1 MSRPSVARMEPI
13 DRVLAPWWEPLAGLL
28 GDLTPY
34 DAHTHL
40 GAADPDG
47 YRQEAD
53 ELLDALDP
61 IGARA
66 VTFPMHEPD
75 GYPPANDRV
84 LAAAAAAPD
93 RLVAFARV
101 DPRAA
106 AVAEAR
112 RCLDAGARGIK
123 LHPRAEGF
131 TLEEP
136 AVEELFALAHE
147 RRLPILVHA
156 GRGIPALGENA
167 VTLTRRYPDARLILA
182 HAAVSDLA
190 WIWAEMPDHPNL
202 LIDTA
207 WWSPGDMMAAF
218 KLIPSGQIVWAS
230 DSPYGR
236 PMSAAVAHLRFAIQ
250 AGVGTAALRCAL
262 QAGLG
267 PDAVRSI
274 AGGQMERLL
283 EGEPGAD
290 AGPPPMRVAPL
301 DPHLE
306 RVVTHLVTAMGRAF
320 ARTDPE
326 EPIALARLACAVGD
340 DQPCSAVCAAVIELL
355 DLYEANKHHPPTDGR
370 RERPGASWSP
380 RWRSRGPRT
389 SPCRGPSSSPRRR
402 RRPGPCRPGRRCRC
416 PAGACSRR
424 RRAWSAAAGRR
435 ASPRRRRG
443 ARRTAGS
450 ARSRSRRAAPRS
462 AGRPGGRR
470 SRSAPSRGW
479 RPWAV

>member
-112 RCLDAGARGIK
+112 RGLDAGARGIK

-131 TLEEP
+131 TLD
-136 AVEELFALAHE
+136 
-147 RRLPILVHA
+147 

-182 HAAVSDLA
+182 HAAVSAQIQARSETAAWA
-190 WIWAEMPDHPNL
+190 WISLA
-202 LIDTA
+202 
-207 WWSPGDMMAAF
+207 
-218 KLIPSGQIVWAS
+218 SG
-230 DSPYGR
+230 
-236 PMSAAVAHLRFAIQ
+236 
-250 AGVGTAALRCAL
+250 
-262 QAGLG
+262 
-267 PDAVRSI
+267 
-274 AGGQMERLL
+274 
-283 EGEPGAD
+283 
-290 AGPPPMRVAPL
+290 
-301 DPHLE
+301 
-306 RVVTHLVTAMGRAF
+306 
-320 ARTDPE
+320 
-326 EPIALARLACAVGD
+326 
-340 DQPCSAVCAAVIELL
+340 
-355 DLYEANKHHPPTDGR
+355 
-370 RERPGASWSP
+370 
-380 RWRSRGPRT
+380 
-389 SPCRGPSSSPRRR
+389 
-402 RRPGPCRPGRRCRC
+402 
-416 PAGACSRR
+416 
-424 RRAWSAAAGRR
+424 
-435 ASPRRRRG
+435 
-443 ARRTAGS
+443 
-450 ARSRSRRAAPRS
+450 
-462 AGRPGGRR
+462 
-470 SRSAPSRGW
+470 
-479 RPWAV
+479 

>member
-167 VTLTRRYPDARLILA
+167 VALTRRYPDARLILA

-250 AGVGTAALRCAL
+250 AGVGTAALR
-262 QAGLG
+262 
-267 PDAVRSI
+267 SI
-274 AGGQMERLL
+274 AGGQIGRLL
-283 EGEPGAD
+283 TGEPLEHHD
-290 AGPPPMRVAPL
+290 RPPGEAEPIS
-301 DPHLE
+301 PHLE
-306 RVVTHLVTAMGRAF
+306 RVVDHLVGAVSQIVTGA
-320 ARTDPE
+320 DPA
-326 EPIALARLACAVGD
+326 EPVSLARLACDTGGD
-340 DQPCSAVCAAVIELL
+340 DDARRVLDEVQVLIARAEALAADEDESVRFPPSAVLLTAALAI
-355 DLYEANKHHPPTDGR
+355 A
-370 RERPGASWSP
+370 
-380 RWRSRGPRT
+380 RT
-389 SPCRGPSSSPRRR
+389 PAA
-402 RRPGPCRPGRRCRC
+402 PGP
-416 PAGACSRR
+416 A
-424 RRAWSAAAGRR
+424 
-435 ASPRRRRG
+435 
-443 ARRTAGS
+443 
-450 ARSRSRRAAPRS
+450 
-462 AGRPGGRR
+462 
-470 SRSAPSRGW
+470 
-479 RPWAV
+479 

>member
-1 MSRPSVARMEPI
+1 MVSDSA
-13 DRVLAPWWEPLAGLL
+13 LLPWYQSLR
-28 GDLTPY
+28 DLVGV
-34 DAHTHL
+34 DEAFDVHTHI
-40 GAADPDG
+40 GSNDPDG
-47 YRQEAD
+47 FKCTRE
-53 ELLDALDP
+53 ELVGSLER
-61 IGARA
+61 IGAGGF
-66 VTFPMHEPD
+66 VFPMHEPD

-250 AGVGTAALRCAL
+250 AGVGTAALR
-262 QAGLG
+262 
-267 PDAVRSI
+267 SI
-274 AGGQMERLL
+274 AGGQIERLL
-283 EGEPGAD
+283 AGEQLEHHDRPPGEAE
-290 AGPPPMRVAPL
+290 PIS
-301 DPHLE
+301 PHLE
-306 RVVTHLVTAMGRAF
+306 RVVDHLVGAVSQIVTGA
-320 ARTDPE
+320 DPT
-326 EPIALARLACAVGD
+326 EPVSLARLACDTGGD
-340 DQPCSAVCAAVIELL
+340 DEARRVLDEVQVLIARAEALAADEGGSVRFPPSAVLLTAALAI
-355 DLYEANKHHPPTDGR
+355 ARTPT
-370 RERPGASWSP
+370 A
-380 RWRSRGPRT
+380 
-389 SPCRGPSSSPRRR
+389 
-402 RRPGPCRPGRRCRC
+402 PGP
-416 PAGACSRR
+416 A
-424 RRAWSAAAGRR
+424 
-435 ASPRRRRG
+435 
-443 ARRTAGS
+443 
-450 ARSRSRRAAPRS
+450 
-462 AGRPGGRR
+462 
-470 SRSAPSRGW
+470 
-479 RPWAV
+479 

>member
-207 WWSPGDMMAAF
+207 WWSPGDMMAVF

-250 AGVGTAALRCAL
+250 AGVGTAALR
-262 QAGLG
+262 
-267 PDAVRSI
+267 SI
-274 AGGQMERLL
+274 AGGQIGRLL
-283 EGEPGAD
+283 AGEPLEHHD
-290 AGPPPMRVAPL
+290 RPPGEAEPIS
-301 DPHLE
+301 PHLE
-306 RVVTHLVTAMGRAF
+306 RVVDHLVGAVSQIVTGA
-320 ARTDPE
+320 DPA
-326 EPIALARLACAVGD
+326 EPVSLARLAATPAETTMRGG
-340 DQPCSAVCAAVIELL
+340 SS
-355 DLYEANKHHPPTDGR
+355 T
-370 RERPGASWSP
+370 
-380 RWRSRGPRT
+380 RSRSLLARAEALAADEGESVRFPPSAILLTAALAIARTPAAPRARLSGPLALQLSAARISSIAALSCALT
-389 SPCRGPSSSPRRR
+389 RSPPIPRSHRSCRPRRR
-402 RRPGPCRPGRRCRC
+402 
-416 PAGACSRR
+416 A
-424 RRAWSAAAGRR
+424 
-435 ASPRRRRG
+435 
-443 ARRTAGS
+443 
-450 ARSRSRRAAPRS
+450 
-462 AGRPGGRR
+462 
-470 SRSAPSRGW
+470 
-479 RPWAV
+479 